1 MGIEI
6 KVPVLPE
13 SVMDATVVKIYA
25 EVGDAVERD
34 APLMDLETDKIVLEV
49 PAQESGIV
57 TEIKTE
63 VGEVVTAGQ
72 LLAIMDNSPTPQ
84 QTQQKPQA
92 AEESQNEISY

>member
-25 EVGDAVERD
+25 EVGEFIERD

-49 PAQESGIV
+49 PAQESGIIS
-57 TEIKTE
+57 EIKTE
-63 VGEVVTAGQ
+63 VGAVVLAGQ
-72 LLAIMDNSPTPQ
+72 VLAIMDNSPSAQ
-84 QTQQKPQA
+84 QARAGATIHRGKQ
-92 AEESQNEISY
+92 